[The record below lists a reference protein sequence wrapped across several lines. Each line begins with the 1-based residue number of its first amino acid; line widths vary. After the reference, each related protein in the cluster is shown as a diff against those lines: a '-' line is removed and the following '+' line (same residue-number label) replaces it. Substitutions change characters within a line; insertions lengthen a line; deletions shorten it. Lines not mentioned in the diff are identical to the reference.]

1 MPFVWKQ
8 LGIQTQSVQ
17 LWQDAGGGRTR
28 DHPETERDRERQR
41 AGGREQR
48 SEKVASTRDVKNC
61 VCVCMRGAP
70 YWSALMTSLQFIIR
84 HKKVELN
91 GRKLE

>member
-61 VCVCMRGAP
+61 VCVCVHEGCA
-70 YWSALMTSLQFIIR
+70 I
-84 HKKVELN
+84 VECSN
-91 GRKLE
+91 DIAAVYHQA

>member
-17 LWQDAGGGRTR
+17 LWQDAGRGRRTR

-48 SEKVASTRDVKNC
+48 SEKVESTRGVKNC
-61 VCVCMRGAP
+61 VCVCVC
-70 YWSALMTSLQFIIR
+70 ALGVSHTGGLQ
-84 HKKVELN
+84 
-91 GRKLE
+91 

>member
-1 MPFVWKQ
+1 MA
-8 LGIQTQSVQ
+8 GC
-17 LWQDAGGGRTR
+17 GGGRTR

-61 VCVCMRGAP
+61 VCLCVCVCMRGAP

-84 HKKVELN
+84 RKKVELN
-91 GRKLE
+91 GEN

>member
-1 MPFVWKQ
+1 MEYRHNLFNC
-8 LGIQTQSVQ
+8 GRMR
-17 LWQDAGGGRTR
+17 GGGTR

-84 HKKVELN
+84 HRKVELN
-91 GRKLE
+91 GKN

>member
-1 MPFVWKQ
+1 MEYRHNLFNC
-8 LGIQTQSVQ
+8 GRMRG
-17 LWQDAGGGRTR
+17 GGGRTR

-48 SEKVASTRDVKNC
+48 SEKVASTRNVKNC
-61 VCVCMRGAP
+61 VCVCTRGAP

-84 HKKVELN
+84 HKKVEL
-91 GRKLE
+91 KAKI

>member
-17 LWQDAGGGRTR
+17 LWQDAGGGRRTR
-28 DHPETERDRERQR
+28 DHPETERDRKRQR

-48 SEKVASTRDVKNC
+48 SEKVASTRDVKNSVC
-61 VCVCMRGAP
+61 VCVRTP
-70 YWSALMTSLQFIIR
+70 
-84 HKKVELN
+84 
-91 GRKLE
+91 